1 MKLSQALPQDVFP
14 SNDRTCILVVEDE
27 FLIRFMLS
35 DSLRDAGYH
44 VIEASNAD
52 EALTLLENIVPHL
65 ILSDVRMPGSIDG
78 IGLLAKVRIKHPSL
92 PVIIAS
98 AHLERTVAIAA
109 GAADFIA
116 KPYTSELI
124 VQTVET
130 ELAKIT

>member
-1 MKLSQALPQDVFP
+1 MKLSQALSQDAFP
-14 SNDRTCILVVEDE
+14 SASRTCILVVEDE

-35 DSLRDAGYH
+35 DSLRDVGYQ

-52 EALTLLENIVPHL
+52 EALKLLETFVPDL

-78 IGLLAKVRIKHPSL
+78 MGLLSKLKVTHPAV

-109 GAADFIA
+109 GAADFVA
-116 KPYTSELI
+116 KPYTCELI
-124 VQTVET
+124 VKTVEN